1 VRIEPVPYEDL
12 QPDLRKRFDAGVAE
26 GRYTTT
32 LPLQV
37 YAHATAHATALDESY
52 RLTFRQG
59 VLGDR
64 LQELLRLR
72 SAQLN
77 GCAPCAG
84 SRKESSVAEDD
95 VACMV
100 SGGGTLDERER
111 RALRFLEQMCDDHF
125 AIDDETFR
133 SLGEVFTVPEVV
145 ELGMSCASYI
155 GGHRWT
161 HALDALSDAE
171 PVLRRDHVP
180 AAEQVAARA

>member
-1 VRIEPVPYEDL
+1 MRIEPLPYDDL
-12 QPDLRKRFDAGVAE
+12 DPELRARFDAGAAE

-37 YAHATAHATALDESY
+37 YAYAPRYAQALDESY

-59 VLGDR
+59 MLGDR

-84 SRKESSVAEDD
+84 SRKETSVAEED

-100 SGGGTLDERER
+100 DGGGSSDPREA
-111 RALRFLEQMCDDHF
+111 RALHFLELMCNDHF

-133 SLGEVFTVPEVV
+133 SLGEVFTVPEIV
-145 ELGMSCASYI
+145 ELGMSCANYL
-155 GGHRWT
+155 GGHRFT
-161 HALDALSDAE
+161 HAIDMLSDAE

-180 AAEQVAARA
+180 GGLAVG